1 MEMDTKSINFFT
13 RYLSEAPDET
23 PPDVAAAQEDSG
35 TPDVPENGSSID
47 AGPPDM
53 PDDVG
58 EETTD
63 DGPPDLDDNFDD
75 GFGGD
80 NTGDEDN
87 QEGDGSDDPEK
98 TDLGLDEKVSA
109 IMNQQ
114 LYQRFLNLISSI
126 ANQLTMIKNN
136 NDILYTLSEDTLE
149 TESSLKKL
157 DENIRLYIKYN
168 FVNENYSKN
177 LLFFN
182 KCLNLLK
189 LLNDA
194 FDKNI
199 RKGIKDL

>member
-35 TPDVPENGSSID
+35 TPDVPENGPDID

-53 PDDVG
+53 SDDIG

-63 DGPPDLDDNFDD
+63 DGPPDLDDNFDS

-80 NTGDEDN
+80 DTSDEDN
-87 QEGDGSDDPEK
+87 QEGEGSDPEK
-98 TDLGLDEKVSA
+98 VDLGLDEKVSA